1 MDNLELALQ
10 KAFINKEA
18 LGDELT
24 PKFIVNNPKKHDYLL
39 NTLSKDLKSCKTFF
53 IAVAFITPSG
63 LNAIKTQLADL
74 ALRGISGKILTSTYL
89 NFNDPHVFRA
99 LLNIPNVEVR
109 VSKKKVFIQKDIC
122 LRWRI
127 IKALL
132 LVVRT

>member
-18 LGDELT
+18 LGDDLT

-63 LNAIKTQLADL
+63 LNAIKHNWLIWL
-74 ALRGISGKILTSTYL
+74 C
-89 NFNDPHVFRA
+89 
-99 LLNIPNVEVR
+99 VE
-109 VSKKKVFIQKDIC
+109 SLEKS
-122 LRWRI
+122 
-127 IKALL
+127 
-132 LVVRT
+132 